1 MPYLED
7 IRAAYEQVRAGSSE
21 RALVLLALQYE
32 NWQNLPRD
40 CQEKIEEHQEYAKLD
55 SAADR
60 PADAAKALVLKCNR
74 APSSRLKRSSL
85 GKVFRLA
92 RIEPNRSD
100 AGIATDAVSWFISN
114 RDKLQPKPVVGIETA
129 DNCLWCSEEQLLIET
144 PDPAKAMS
152 DVELSDCIQQLGLA
166 HYHSTEARS
175 RIFYFSCQPRVVVVN
190 TNCLDQGMSAYF
202 YQPPEQQ
209 ESKTRDLRN
218 SALGVSECLVLDPV
232 SSTQIEL
239 IRCKELESAI
249 SIDLGNFISA
259 HAERIQAL

>member
-1 MPYLED
+1 MSYLEN
-7 IRAAYEQVRAGSSE
+7 ITSAYEQVRAGSSE

-40 CQEKIEEHQEYAKLD
+40 WQEKIEGHQEYAKLD

-60 PADAAKALVLKCNR
+60 PADAAQALVLTCNR

-92 RIEPNRSD
+92 RIEPERHSRGDRTNTED
-100 AGIATDAVSWFISN
+100 IVSWFDSY
-114 RDKLQPKPVVGIETA
+114 KAQLLPEPVIGTETA
-129 DNCLWCSEEQLLIET
+129 DNCLWCSDEQLLSET
-144 PDPAKAMS
+144 PDPAKTMS

-202 YQPPEQQ
+202 YQAPEQQ

-239 IRCKELESAI
+239 IRYKELESAI
-249 SIDLGNFISA
+249 SVDLSKPK
-259 HAERIQAL
+259 